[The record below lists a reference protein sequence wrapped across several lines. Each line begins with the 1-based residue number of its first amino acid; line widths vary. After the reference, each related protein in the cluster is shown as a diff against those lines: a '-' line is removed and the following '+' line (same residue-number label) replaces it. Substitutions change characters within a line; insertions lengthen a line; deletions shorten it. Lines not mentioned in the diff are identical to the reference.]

1 MRTYVCHICSIAF
14 TSLDMFRSHMQGSEH
29 QIKESIVINLVKN
42 SRKTQDS
49 YQNECADYINMQKA
63 RGLEPKTCFRK
74 MEESSLETHRYRE
87 VVDSR
92 PRHRIFEQRLPF
104 ETFRTYPAPY
114 NISQA
119 VEKQLPHSK
128 KTYDSF
134 QDELED
140 YIKVQKARGLDP
152 KTCFRKVRENSVD
165 TRGYREMV
173 DSGPRSRMCEQRFSH
188 EASQTYQRPYHI
200 SPVESQLPQWLP
212 THSKRTYD
220 SFQDEL
226 EDYIKVQKARGLEPK
241 TCFRKIGD
249 SSVEIHKNR
258 EMVDVRPR
266 HRMLEQKL
274 PCETFQTYSGPYSI
288 SQVVENQLPH
298 CLPTHDSKQRLDSV
312 SYWQLTRDC
321 FPEKPVPLSLNQQE
335 NNSGSYSV
343 ESEVYK
349 HLSSENNTTDHQAG
363 HKRKHQKRKRHL
375 EEGKERPEKELS
387 KHKRKRSYEDT
398 DLDKD
403 KSIRQRKREGDRV
416 RVSSGKLKH
425 RKKKKSHNVPSEKE
439 ERKHRKEKKKSVEE
453 RTEEEMLWDESILGF

>member
-1 MRTYVCHICSIAF
+1 
-14 TSLDMFRSHMQGSEH
+14 MFRSHMQGSEH

-74 MEESSLETHRYRE
+74 MEESSLGTHRYRE

-298 CLPTHDSKQRLDSV
+298 CLPAHDSKQRLDSV

-343 ESEVYK
+343 ESEVYR

-387 KHKRKRSYEDT
+387 KHKRKKSYEDT
-398 DLDKD
+398 ELDKD

-425 RKKKKSHNVPSEKE
+425 RKKKKSHDVPSEKE

>member
-200 SPVESQLPQWLP
+200 SPVENQLPQWLP

-298 CLPTHDSKQRLDSV
+298 CLPAHDSKQRLDSV

-387 KHKRKRSYEDT
+387 KHKRKKSYEDT